1 MSLWWNMAVFVLILV
16 KKIRTKAHDQVIK
29 DSFEQ
34 INQEYKKELGAL
46 LTLNFQIAKELN
58 VSQKF

>member
-1 MSLWWNMAVFVLILV
+1 MAVFVLILV

-34 INQEYKKELGAL
+34 INQEYKKELEAL

>member
-1 MSLWWNMAVFVLILV
+1 MV
-16 KKIRTKAHDQVIK
+16 KYGCLCSYSCKEDKTKAHDRVIK

-46 LTLNFQIAKELN
+46 LTLNFQIVKELN